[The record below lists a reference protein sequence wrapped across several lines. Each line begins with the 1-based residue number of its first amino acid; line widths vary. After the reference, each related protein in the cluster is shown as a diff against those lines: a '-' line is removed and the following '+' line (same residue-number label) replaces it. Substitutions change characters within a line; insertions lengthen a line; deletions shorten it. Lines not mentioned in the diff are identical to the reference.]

1 MIEIISIIAIIL
13 FGLLF
18 MLWTKRSCKCRH
30 KYKENYVLKFNSGD
44 YTKDRNALI
53 KFNSDLSLENSLEK
67 LHPLPRETANEA
79 KVASAFNYMLQK
91 YLTMYNPQRD
101 KNATSP
107 LVTPV
112 DPFPPH
118 SYFPVVKN
126 LYEQN
131 PIFEFLNSMP
141 KGGLLHIHSGAIC
154 DLEWLLTTGI
164 FMKGKGG
171 STCYINSNI
180 LQKAGTPNQYLTT
193 DLELFRFSLVTP
205 TPGSWQSVGS
215 APLSSSIKNSLTK
228 LLTMDASLR
237 NVDTPVTW
245 KAFEV
250 INERYGSLRSDD
262 IYAVESWR
270 IGLQKLAQNGI
281 HHIDIR
287 LGFGGPLNPSDT
299 STSAKAKIISK
310 AISKINQFMIAYN
323 TSNITGTGIYP
334 NLTIKIILGT
344 PRIVGFGELDTILEA
359 AYQIKSGKDSS
370 GNAIPNWTS
379 AIGDIITG
387 YDLIAEEDPNYTT
400 YYYIKTWLNTPKY
413 EAQYGVKLPYYFHDG
428 ESDWEL
434 NQNIIDA
441 VLLGAKRIGH
451 GFNIGMK
458 PGVKNFAK
466 SQDICFEICP
476 ISNQMLQYIPDIRTH
491 FANSLFREGVPMVL
505 CSDDPVMFGYT
516 GMTYDFYAASVSWQL
531 NLKAIKRLVFNSII
545 YSSLSDAEKPSAI
558 EKLTSSWNAWIDR
571 TASSIG
577 MTNLSN
583 NYKSWL
589 SRMKLETKAPISF
602 LAGYDA

>member
-1 MIEIISIIAIIL
+1 MLEIIVVMAIIL

-18 MLWTKRSCKCRH
+18 MLCTKRSCNCRH
-30 KYKENYVLKFNSGD
+30 KYTEDYGLKFNVGD

-53 KFNSDLSLENSLEK
+53 KLNSDLSLENSLEK
-67 LHPLPRETANEA
+67 LHPLPKANANEA
-79 KVASAFNYMLQK
+79 KVASAFNYMLK
-91 YLTMYNPQRD
+91 GYLTMYNPQRD

-112 DPFPPH
+112 DQFPPH

-131 PIFEFLNSMP
+131 PIFEFLDSMP

-180 LQKAGTPNQYLTT
+180 LQKAGTPNQYLTV
-193 DLELFRFSLVTP
+193 DLELFCFSLVMP
-205 TPGSWQSVGS
+205 TPGSWQSVGV
-215 APLSSSIKNSLTK
+215 APLSASIKNSLTK

-237 NVDTPVTW
+237 NVDTPITW

-250 INERYGSLRSDD
+250 INERYASLRSDH

-281 HHIDIR
+281 QHIDIR
-287 LGFGGPLNPSDT
+287 LGFGGPLKPSDT
-299 STSAKAKIISK
+299 SISAKAKIISK
-310 AISKINQFMIAYN
+310 AISKINQFMIAYKR
-323 TSNITGTGIYP
+323 SNMTGDGIYP

-379 AIGDIITG
+379 TIGDIITG

-400 YYYIKTWLNTPKY
+400 YYYINTWLNAPKY
-413 EAQYGVKLPYYFHDG
+413 EVQYGVKLPYYFHDG
-428 ESDWEL
+428 ESAWES

-458 PGVKNFAK
+458 PEVKSLAK

-491 FANSLFREGVPMVL
+491 FANSLFNCSNSLNNLTKSLELEIVILLSDFNKQCNKHTIRAEGAW
-505 CSDDPVMFGYT
+505 FRRG
-516 GMTYDFYAASVSWQL
+516 AL
-531 NLKAIKRLVFNSII
+531 NLES
-545 YSSLSDAEKPSAI
+545 
-558 EKLTSSWNAWIDR
+558 
-571 TASSIG
+571 
-577 MTNLSN
+577 
-583 NYKSWL
+583 
-589 SRMKLETKAPISF
+589 
-602 LAGYDA
+602 